1 VTSGP
6 TPECQSSSSAPEP
19 LAALFPTPALII
31 AGAALLVIAPTFLRG
46 NPSGHDFE
54 FHMNSWMEVLSQW
67 KQGILYPR
75 WAAGAHYGYGEA
87 RFLFYPPA
95 SWILGALL
103 GAILPW
109 NAVPGAF
116 VCIAL
121 TAAGFSMFLLARNFL
136 SRNNAIFAAA
146 FYAANPYHWVI
157 VYWRSAYAELL
168 SAWLL
173 PLLLLFILRVQKEG
187 RKVILPL
194 AFVVAA
200 AWLTNAPAAVMV
212 NYSLALLVLVLAI
225 ACRSPRALAY
235 GVAAVLLGAA
245 LAAFYLLPAA
255 YEEKWVNIAQVLS
268 PGVRPQDNFLFTVM
282 NDADHNRFNYLVS
295 SVATAEMLVLVAA
308 ALLARRR
315 RRDRPE
321 LWWSLAAWGGATML
335 LMSSV
340 TLFLW
345 EHLPKLRFVQL
356 PWRWLLCLN
365 IALAIFLATGVRR
378 LMTRVGL
385 VLAFATVLILGWHRI
400 QPPWWDS
407 ADDIAE
413 MRDDFSNGTGYEG
426 TDEYV
431 PAGADAY
438 EINKSAPRV
447 SWQGDGKIL
456 VHERM
461 WRPERKEF
469 AVSVARPGSLVLRLF
484 NFPAWKVAVNGSP
497 AVTQT
502 TEETGQMVIP
512 LAAGKPAEEYDITIT
527 LERTWDRTLG
537 AAISVIALGVAAFL
551 SWSWNKT
558 LHMKPAPAQASQT

>member
-1 VTSGP
+1 
-6 TPECQSSSSAPEP
+6 
-19 LAALFPTPALII
+19 
-31 AGAALLVIAPTFLRG
+31 
-46 NPSGHDFE
+46 
-54 FHMNSWMEVLSQW
+54 
-67 KQGILYPR
+67 
-75 WAAGAHYGYGEA
+75 
-87 RFLFYPPA
+87 
-95 SWILGALL
+95 
-103 GAILPW
+103 
-109 NAVPGAF
+109 
-116 VCIAL
+116 
-121 TAAGFSMFLLARNFL
+121 
-136 SRNNAIFAAA
+136 
-146 FYAANPYHWVI
+146 
-157 VYWRSAYAELL
+157 
-168 SAWLL
+168 
-173 PLLLLFILRVQKEG
+173 
-187 RKVILPL
+187 
-194 AFVVAA
+194 
-200 AWLTNAPAAVMV
+200 
-212 NYSLALLVLVLAI
+212 
-225 ACRSPRALAY
+225 
-235 GVAAVLLGAA
+235 
-245 LAAFYLLPAA
+245 
-255 YEEKWVNIAQVLS
+255 
-268 PGVRPQDNFLFTVM
+268 
-282 NDADHNRFNYLVS
+282 
-295 SVATAEMLVLVAA
+295 
-308 ALLARRR
+308 
-315 RRDRPE
+315 
-321 LWWSLAAWGGATML
+321 
-335 LMSSV
+335 
-340 TLFLW
+340 
-345 EHLPKLRFVQL
+345 
-356 PWRWLLCLN
+356 
-365 IALAIFLATGVRR
+365 
-378 LMTRVGL
+378 MTRVGL